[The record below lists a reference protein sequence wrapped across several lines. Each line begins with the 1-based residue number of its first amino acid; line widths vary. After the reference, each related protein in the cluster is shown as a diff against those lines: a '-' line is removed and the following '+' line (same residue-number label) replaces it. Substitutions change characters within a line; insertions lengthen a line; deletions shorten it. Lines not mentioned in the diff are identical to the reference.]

1 MSRGSLRPAV
11 GVLALALAQVL
22 GCANQAR
29 AELVFLKNGR
39 TLSVTSHR
47 VEGDNLVLALRT
59 GGEITCAASMV
70 DRVTEDE
77 VPWPEPEK
85 ATPSPEPV
93 SPAGGGPF
101 GDLIDPLARVH
112 GVEAA
117 LVRAVVA
124 TESAFEPRAR
134 SPKGAMGLMQLMPVT
149 ARQYAVQDPFDPSAN
164 LSAGIRHLKFLLD
177 RYDIRI
183 ALAAYN
189 AGEATVRRHG
199 GIPPF
204 RETRDYVNRVLRRL
218 DEYRRAVVGQAPRV
232 GQDVRPALASP
243 TS

>member
-1 MSRGSLRPAV
+1 MITAPCRVVASG
-11 GVLALALAQVL
+11 LALAAGLVLAVPAQ
-22 GCANQAR
+22 

-39 TLSVTSHR
+39 TLSVTAHAAD
-47 VEGDNLVLALRT
+47 GDRLVLTLRT
-59 GGEITCAASMV
+59 GGEVVCPSTLV
-70 DRVTEDE
+70 DRIEPDE
-77 VPWPEPEK
+77 VPWPEPPTESVAAGVV
-85 ATPSPEPV
+85 ATAPTV
-93 SPAGGGPF
+93 PF
-101 GDLIDPLARVH
+101 GELIEPLARVH
-112 GVEAA
+112 GVDPS

-134 SPKGAMGLMQLMPVT
+134 SPKGAMGLMQLMPIT
-149 ARQYAVQDPFDPSAN
+149 ARQYAVADPYDPSSN

-189 AGEATVRRHG
+189 AGEATVLRHR

-204 RETRDYVNRVLRRL
+204 RETREYVNRVLRRL
-218 DEYRRAVVGQAPRV
+218 AEYRRTAAGQGSPL
-232 GQDVRPALASP
+232 GQEARPALASP